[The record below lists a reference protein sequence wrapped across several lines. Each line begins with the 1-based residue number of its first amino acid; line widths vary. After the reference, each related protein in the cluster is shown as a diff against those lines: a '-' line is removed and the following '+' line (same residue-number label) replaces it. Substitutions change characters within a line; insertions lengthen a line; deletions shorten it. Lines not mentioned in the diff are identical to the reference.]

1 MKKINVL
8 IAGIGGASLGTEI
21 LKCLGQSDRYRIFG
35 CDISEMAYGLY
46 EDGFTKTFK
55 INRDNYV
62 ADVLDI
68 CRDQEIDIIIPGGEE
83 PTSLLSRHKSHLSE
97 NNVLLAVNDPD
108 VVALCSD
115 KAACFRKLAEIGVT
129 IPLSADAENFEHVF
143 PREMSCVIKPATGSG
158 GSSFVFLA
166 RDRNEA
172 AVYVDYLLRN
182 KQTPLVQEYVSHET
196 GEFTVGTLRIGDKT
210 GSIAL
215 KRLFNSKLS
224 VLQKGEAG
232 LISTGYSQGLIEDF
246 PDIRATCEK
255 IAVALDSTG
264 PLNVQGRVK
273 NGEFVPFEINPRFSA
288 SSYLRA
294 MAGFNEI
301 DLYLRHMMGE
311 NVAFPQSLKY
321 GYYLRSLTEQYVPQ
335 EALAQW

>member
-1 MKKINVL
+1 MRKINVL

-46 EDGFTKTFK
+46 EDGFEKAFK
-55 INRDNYV
+55 IDRNNYV
-62 ADVLDI
+62 ADILAL
-68 CRDQEIDIIIPGGEE
+68 CRKQDIDIIIPGGEE
-83 PTSLLSRHKSHLSE
+83 PTSLLSRQKSLLAGD
-97 NNVLLAVNDPD
+97 NILLAVNDPE

-115 KAACFRKLAEIGVT
+115 KAACFKRLQDIGVA
-129 IPLSADAENFEHVF
+129 IPLSSDAENFEKTF
-143 PREMSCVIKPATGSG
+143 PKEMRCVVKPSTGSG

-166 RDRNEA
+166 RDRDEA
-172 AVYVDYLLRN
+172 AIYVEYLLRN
-182 KQTPLVQEYVSHET
+182 KQTPIVQEYVSHDA

-246 PDIRATCEK
+246 PEIRATCEK
-255 IAVALDSTG
+255 IAVALGSTG

-311 NVAFPQSLKY
+311 NVELPQAIKY